1 MGKFKIL
8 KFPSATTTSILIF
21 IFSFLSFILFL
32 FLVAVVKQYIKQKKL
47 KSLFFKEAF
56 EVGLSPEQA
65 NILWVYS
72 ERFGRDPFLTLE
84 FKAPFEKVV
93 DLYMNTDP
101 DPKEELVSEMRTKLG
116 FDVLPYFVP
125 LTSTKDIEI
134 FQTAKLYLPNNVS
147 FDVALFEK
155 DERFMYWAIVDMK
168 PAVSLKQGEK
178 VKISFIR
185 KNDAVYSF
193 EGQIIDTYYDNN
205 KLILKIPH
213 SFELSRYQR
222 REHTR
227 VEAEIKAELGI
238 FDKTTGEIKWHSAN
252 IVDISVGGVKVC
264 PDFGTSLNL
273 NPMDELI
280 VEFELKG
287 REFSIRSVVVNVYK
301 RKTST
306 CYGIRFEKIKEV
318 EQKIIFDFVKE
329 QQQKLAAIVLR
340 KS

>member
-1 MGKFKIL
+1 MGKFQIL
-8 KFPSATTTSILIF
+8 QFPSPTTTSILIF
-21 IFSFLSFILFL
+21 IFSFISLVLFF
-32 FLVAVVKQYIKQKKL
+32 FLAAVIKQYVKHKKL

-56 EVGLSPEQA
+56 EVGLTPEQA
-65 NILWVYS
+65 NILWTYS
-72 ERFGRDPFLTLE
+72 DKFGRDPFLTLE

-101 DPKEELVSEMRTKLG
+101 DPKEELVAEMRTKLG
-116 FDVLPYFVP
+116 FDILPYFVP

-147 FDVALFEK
+147 YDIVLFEK
-155 DERFMYWAIVDMK
+155 DERFMYWTIVDMK
-168 PAVSLKQGEK
+168 STVSLKTGES

-193 EGQIIDTYYDNN
+193 EGQIIDTYYDNK

-227 VEAEIKAELGI
+227 VEAEIKAKLGI
-238 FDKTTGEIKWHSAN
+238 FDKVTGEIQWHPAN
-252 IVDISVGGVKVC
+252 IVDISIGGVKVC
-264 PDFGTSLNL
+264 PDFGVSLEL
-273 NPMDELI
+273 NPMDELV

-306 CYGIRFEKIKEV
+306 CYGIRFEKIEEE
-318 EQKIIFDFVKE
+318 EQKVIFDFVKE

-340 KS
+340 KG

>member
-1 MGKFKIL
+1 MGKFQML
-8 KFPSATTTSILIF
+8 KFPSPTTTSVLVF
-21 IFSFLSFILFL
+21 IFSFVSFILFL
-32 FLVAVVKQYIKQKKL
+32 LLVAIAKQYMKRKKL

-56 EVGLSPEQA
+56 EVGLTPEQA
-65 NILWVYS
+65 NVLWIYS
-72 ERFGRDPFLTLE
+72 DKFGRDPFLTLE
-84 FKAPFEKVV
+84 FKAPFEKDV

-101 DPKEELVSEMRTKLG
+101 DPKEELVAEMRTKLG

-134 FQTAKLYLPNNVS
+134 FQTAKVYFSNNIS
-147 FDVALFEK
+147 YEIALFEK
-155 DERFMYWAIVDMK
+155 DERFMYWAVIDMK
-168 PAVSLKQGEK
+168 STVSLKTGENI
-178 VKISFIR
+178 KISFIR

-227 VEAEIKAELGI
+227 VEAEIKVDLGI
-238 FDKTTGEIKWHSAN
+238 FDRDTGEIQWRPAN
-252 IVDISVGGVKVC
+252 IVDISVGGVKIC
-264 PDFGTSLNL
+264 PNFDADLELKS
-273 NPMDELI
+273 MDELI

-306 CYGIRFEKIKEV
+306 CYGIRFEKIEEE
-318 EQKIIFDFVKE
+318 EQKVIFDFVKE

-340 KS
+340 KG